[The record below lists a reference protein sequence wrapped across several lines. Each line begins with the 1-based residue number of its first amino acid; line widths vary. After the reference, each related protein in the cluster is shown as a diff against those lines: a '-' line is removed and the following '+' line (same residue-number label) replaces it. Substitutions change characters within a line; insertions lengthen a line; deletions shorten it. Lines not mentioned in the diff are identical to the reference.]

1 MKHGMNTG
9 ASTMYVEPAYPNLA
23 SDPRLTN
30 VTDKW
35 RTLNRQ
41 ISDADWHGKPVT
53 KVEHDKLSTLRQMVH
68 DGKLYTP
75 KF

>member
-1 MKHGMNTG
+1 MAVSMID
-9 ASTMYVEPAYPNLA
+9 PIYPDKA

-30 VTDKW
+30 VADKW

-53 KVEHDKLSTLRQMVH
+53 KAQRDKLVTLRQMVQH
-68 DGKLYTP
+68 GKLYTP
-75 KF
+75 NF

>member
-1 MKHGMNTG
+1 M
-9 ASTMYVEPAYPNLA
+9 SMYRDPAYPSVA

-30 VTDKW
+30 VLDKW

-41 ISDADWHGKPVT
+41 ISDADWHGKHVT
-53 KVEHDKLSTLRQMVH
+53 KAQRDKLATLRQMVH

-75 KF
+75 NF

>member
-1 MKHGMNTG
+1 
-9 ASTMYVEPAYPNLA
+9 MYVEPAYPNLA
-23 SDPRLTN
+23 SDPRLIN

-53 KVEHDKLSTLRQMVH
+53 KVERDKLSTLRQMVH
-68 DGKLYTP
+68 DGKVYTP
-75 KF
+75 NF